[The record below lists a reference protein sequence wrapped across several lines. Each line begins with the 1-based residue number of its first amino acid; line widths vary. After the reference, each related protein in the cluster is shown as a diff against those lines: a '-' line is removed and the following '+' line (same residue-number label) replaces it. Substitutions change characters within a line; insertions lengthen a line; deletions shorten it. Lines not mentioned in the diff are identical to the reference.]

1 MNDLGF
7 TNIDTSIVD
16 SGASDLLNVKDAL
29 TRNSYIIDR
38 MISDAVTTAGLDT
51 VESHTG
57 MEDPLIDIQKD
68 ELTNLVDA
76 FIAFGI
82 SDINNA
88 TSTSMA
94 TLYASAQAMK

>member
-1 MNDLGF
+1 
-7 TNIDTSIVD
+7 
-16 SGASDLLNVKDAL
+16 
-29 TRNSYIIDR
+29 
-38 MISDAVTTAGLDT
+38 
-51 VESHTG
+51 